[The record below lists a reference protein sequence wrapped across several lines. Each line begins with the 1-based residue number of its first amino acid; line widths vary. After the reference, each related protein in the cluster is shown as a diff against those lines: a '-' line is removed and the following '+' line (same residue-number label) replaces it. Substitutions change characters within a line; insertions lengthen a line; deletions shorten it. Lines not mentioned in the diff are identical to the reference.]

1 MPMAAQVGRVG
12 GHDDEMPRAGPD
24 VLEAAGAEVGLAGLK
39 RMDEADF
46 LRPVQRGIKA
56 QSRIPAIT
64 AKATTTMT

>member
-1 MPMAAQVGRVG
+1 MPMAAQVGSVG
-12 GHDDEMPRAGPD
+12 GHDDEMPRARPD

-46 LRPVQRGIKA
+46 LRRVQRGIKA
-56 QSRIPAIT
+56 HSRIPAIT